1 MSSPNPCGYIALYWP
16 YRHHAAFRP
25 HLHHYIALA
34 QQARGKRRPCRHCGM
49 VRNEAALCS

>member
-34 QQARGKRRPCRHCGM
+34 QQARGKRRTCRHCGM
-49 VRNEAALCS
+49 VRNEVALCS